1 MIELIKSMLEDNS
14 GGISTIRVCLL
25 LWVTILGFNMTY
37 GTITEKSFP
46 ITGELV
52 ALTSCLFGAKAIQR
66 FGEKGDEEVEN
77 TLQNLTSGDVR
88 ISQLPLT
95 VSVQGSVPV
104 SGMVPISANPSVST
118 VIPLTPVVTT
128 PQPSEPEPLGPGQ
141 VAAP

>member
-1 MIELIKSMLEDNS
+1 MLEDNS

-25 LWVTILGFNMTY
+25 LWLIILGFNMTY
-37 GTITEKSFP
+37 GTITEKPFP

-52 ALTSCLFGAKAIQR
+52 ALTSCVFGAKAIQR
-66 FGEKGDEEVEN
+66 FGEKGEEEAAIASNNLN
-77 TLQNLTSGDVR
+77 TGDVR

-104 SGMVPISANPSVST
+104 SGMVPISANPSVPT
-118 VIPLTPVVTT
+118 VIPMTPVVPE
-128 PQPSEPEPLGPGQ
+128 PQPVPNPREPEPWGPGQ